1 MEKAIAIVLDYFE
14 QINAIPRCSKDEA
27 RITRWLIEWA
37 EARNLDHGADK
48 VGNLV
53 VRVPA
58 TPGME
63 HRPTVIL
70 QGHMDMVCEKTP
82 DSPHNFATDPIKSSI
97 AGDWLS
103 ADRTTLGA
111 DNGIALAYALALV
124 DDSAIRRP
132 ALELL
137 FTVDEETGLTGVK
150 DMDPALISGKLL
162 INLDSEDEGVFTIGC
177 AGGANVAVSMT
188 LATSAQ
194 KDETLYSVVV
204 GGLRGGHSGI
214 DIDKQRGNANQIL
227 ARALT
232 HLGKEMPLR
241 IATWSG
247 GTRHNAIA
255 RDATAVIA
263 CPTDEAGS
271 IAQSLAS
278 MVQTLRTEY
287 TGVEHALTIEAAPH
301 AASIGPPLTVES
313 TQRVLD
319 LLVALPHGV
328 AGMSAMYAGLV
339 ETSSNLATVAIADG
353 SLRLLVSVR
362 SALPS
367 RLEEIKS
374 KVVAISRLAG
384 AQVFEDNHYPPWPPD
399 NDAYLLG
406 TAQSVYIRL
415 FGNEPELQVIHAG
428 LECAI
433 IANHYPAMQMISFGP
448 TIQNPHSP
456 TERLHVPSVG
466 RVWQFL
472 VALLEGLSLDAK

>member
-1 MEKAIAIVLDYFE
+1 MLEAFSEGAPGTFILRKGSTAMEKAIAIVLDYFE

-27 RITRWLIEWA
+27 RITRWLTEWA
-37 EARNLDHGADK
+37 EARNLDHSADT

-63 HRPTVIL
+63 QRPTVIV

-82 DSPHNFATDPIKSSI
+82 DSPHNFATDPIRSSI

-132 ALELL
+132 PLELL

-188 LATSAQ
+188 LATAVQ
-194 KDETLYSVVV
+194 KDETLYRVVV

-227 ARALT
+227 ARALL
-232 HLGKEMPLR
+232 HLGEEMPLR

-263 CPTDEAGS
+263 CPTDQHQG
-271 IAQSLAS
+271 
-278 MVQTLRTEY
+278 
-287 TGVEHALTIEAAPH
+287 
-301 AASIGPPLTVES
+301 
-313 TQRVLD
+313 
-319 LLVALPHGV
+319 
-328 AGMSAMYAGLV
+328 
-339 ETSSNLATVAIADG
+339 
-353 SLRLLVSVR
+353 
-362 SALPS
+362 
-367 RLEEIKS
+367 
-374 KVVAISRLAG
+374 
-384 AQVFEDNHYPPWPPD
+384 
-399 NDAYLLG
+399 
-406 TAQSVYIRL
+406 
-415 FGNEPELQVIHAG
+415 
-428 LECAI
+428 
-433 IANHYPAMQMISFGP
+433 
-448 TIQNPHSP
+448 
-456 TERLHVPSVG
+456 
-466 RVWQFL
+466 
-472 VALLEGLSLDAK
+472 

>member
-27 RITRWLIEWA
+27 RITRWLTEWA
-37 EARNLDHGADK
+37 EARSLDHSADT

-63 HRPTVIL
+63 QRPTVIL

-82 DSPHNFATDPIKSSI
+82 DSPHNFATDPIQSSI

-132 ALELL
+132 PLEML

-188 LATSAQ
+188 LATAAQ
-194 KDETLYSVVV
+194 KDDTLYRVVV

-227 ARALT
+227 ARALL
-232 HLGKEMPLR
+232 HLGEEMPLR

-255 RDATAVIA
+255 RDATAVIV
-263 CPTDEAGS
+263 CPTDQSGS
-271 IAQSLAS
+271 ITHCLAR

-287 TGVEHALTIEAAPH
+287 AGVEHALTIEAAQY
-301 AASIGPPLTVES
+301 AATIGPPLTVES

-319 LLVALPHGV
+319 LIVALPHGV
-328 AGMSAMYAGLV
+328 AGMSATYAGLV
-339 ETSSNLATVAIADG
+339 ETSSNVATVEIADG

-374 KVVAISRLAG
+374 KVVAIARLAG

-406 TAQSVYIRL
+406 TAKSVYTRL
-415 FGNEPELQVIHAG
+415 FGKAPELQVIHAG

-433 IANHYPAMQMISFGP
+433 IGNHYPAMQMISFGP
-448 TIQNPHSP
+448 TIENPHSP

-466 RVWQFL
+466 RVWRFL
-472 VALLEGLSLDAK
+472 VALLEGLDPK

>member
-27 RITRWLIEWA
+27 RITRWLTEWA
-37 EARNLDHGADK
+37 EARNLDHSADT

-63 HRPTVIL
+63 QRPTVIV

-82 DSPHNFATDPIKSSI
+82 DSPHNFATDPIRSSI

-132 ALELL
+132 PLELL

-177 AGGANVAVSMT
+177 AGGANVAASMT
-188 LATSAQ
+188 LATAVQ
-194 KDETLYSVVV
+194 KDKTLYRVVV

-227 ARALT
+227 ARALLQ
-232 HLGKEMPLR
+232 LGEEMPLR

-263 CPTDEAGS
+263 CPTDQPGL
-271 IAQSLAS
+271 ITHSLAR

-287 TGVEHALTIEAAPH
+287 AGVEHALTIEAAPY
-301 AASIGPPLTVES
+301 AATIGPPLTVES

-319 LLVALPHGV
+319 LIVALPHGV
-328 AGMSAMYAGLV
+328 AGMSATYAGLV
-339 ETSSNLATVAIADG
+339 ETSSNVATVEIADG

-374 KVVAISRLAG
+374 KVVAIARLAG

-406 TAQSVYIRL
+406 TAKSMYTRL
-415 FGNEPELQVIHAG
+415 FGMEPELQVIHAG

-433 IANHYPAMQMISFGP
+433 IGNHYPAMQMISFGP
-448 TIQNPHSP
+448 TIENPHSP

-466 RVWQFL
+466 RVWRFL
-472 VALLEGLSLDAK
+472 VALLEGLDGK